1 MRDIIFLSFLAI
13 FCPFTLLTTQ
23 KIKILKKWKEHL
35 EMSSSYTCV
44 PKITIMMYDSWDME
58 CNSHNALS
66 FWATFCPFSPL
77 LKQKKKK
84 IEKYK
89 QNWIYYPFTHV
100 YHKWKSYEAWLLKY
114 KARRTVFC
122 HFGPF
127 FDLWTSQELEKSKF
141 WEIKK
146 APGHII
152 ILHLCT
158 TNDNQMMYGPEIWRA
173 TDKFLSF
180 WFIFCPFTSPLPLTT
195 QKIKLL
201 KKWRK

>member
-1 MRDIIFLSFLAI
+1 MIPEIWSA
-13 FCPFTLLTTQ
+13 T
-23 KIKILKKWKEHL
+23 
-35 EMSSSYTCV
+35 V
-44 PKITIMMYDSWDME
+44 IML
-58 CNSHNALS
+58 CHFGPLFALS
-66 FWATFCPFSPL
+66 AHYWS
-77 LKQKKKK
+77 KKKKKK

-100 YHKWKSYEAWLLKY
+100 YHKWKSYDAWLLKY
-114 KARRTVFC
+114 KARQTVFC

-180 WFIFCPFTSPLPLTT
+180 WFIFCPFTSPLPLTP